1 MSGHI
6 RVVIAL
12 VVIAI
17 TTAGCASSFVQDGL
31 FVVKGHV
38 LEYSDRDVLVDV
50 GHDDGIAVGDVLVA
64 YRVTRGHVK
73 RSGAM
78 RIDEF
83 VGPHKARGTLVS
95 GVVTTGEFV
104 EFRGQRKE

>member
-6 RVVIAL
+6 PVIIAL
-12 VVIAI
+12 IVVA
-17 TTAGCASSFVQDGL
+17 TTTVGCDSSLVRDGL
-31 FVVKGHV
+31 FVVQGHV

-50 GHDDGIAVGDVLVA
+50 GHDDGITVGDVLVA

-78 RIDEF
+78 RINEF
-83 VGPHKARGTLVS
+83 VGPHKARATLVS

-104 EFRGQRKE
+104 EFRASAKE